1 MEHLSIDIL
10 IKHLVSKGIEMVCI
24 PAFIR
29 NVGYTMAADRVISL
43 KELNSRLH
51 RLGWSDVD
59 LDDYTLQMILSE
71 FQPGGYK
78 HIEQRERR

>member
-1 MEHLSIDIL
+1 MEQLAIDIL
-10 IKHLVSKGIEMVCI
+10 VSHLVRKGIETIYI

-43 KELNSRLH
+43 DELNNQLH
-51 RLGWSDVD
+51 RLGWSDVEV
-59 LDDYTLQMILSE
+59 DDCTLQMILAE
-71 FQPGGYK
+71 FQPDGYK